1 MFIGASH
8 PVANPPGSHH
18 FPPVAQYLLV
28 QNINTRYLRSFT
40 IDDKTKKTI
49 LRALNDLLF
58 QLMQEQRPLRRLVGD
73 YERGWANADVI
84 NFLDRFGVPVDFSV
98 GDHVRHIPILDVTIK
113 TLRRGCNGDN
123 DLLADVN
130 CFGRL
135 VNLYNH
141 SVVRTTKLTPIE
153 MERYPE
159 LEEAWIR
166 HCKRINQE
174 IELAYTLNYERGNIL
189 LVHFDRGK
197 THAQKFMKKST
208 GRQYSYLC
216 EFLKYRG
223 KNLVV
228 RRLDESAEQRL
239 APSGRPDGRSR
250 PPTYIIPYYN
260 AIWYARSEAEML
272 PLR

>member
-1 MFIGASH
+1 
-8 PVANPPGSHH
+8 
-18 FPPVAQYLLV
+18 L
-28 QNINTRYLRSFT
+28 
-40 IDDKTKKTI
+40 
-49 LRALNDLLF
+49 
-58 QLMQEQRPLRRLVGD
+58 
-73 YERGWANADVI
+73 ERGWANAEVI
-84 NFLDRFGVPVDFSV
+84 DFLHQFRVRVDFIV
-98 GDHVRHIPILDVTIK
+98 GDHVHHIPILDATIR

-123 DLLADVN
+123 DFLAN
-130 CFGRL
+130 RACFSRL
-135 VNLYNH
+135 VNLYNN
-141 SVVRTTKLTPIE
+141 SVVKTTKLTPTE
-153 MERYPE
+153 MEQYPE
-159 LEEAWIR
+159 LEESWIR

-174 IELAYTLNYERGNIL
+174 IELAYTLNYQRGNIL

-197 THAQKFMKKST
+197 THSQKFMKQST

-239 APSGRPDGRSR
+239 APSGRPDGRSK

-260 AIWYARSEAEML
+260 AIWYANSEAEML